1 MSYVFH
7 ILIMICIYLI
17 LSLSLNLLVGYT
29 GLLSLCHAAFYG
41 IGAYAS
47 TLLMVKLGL
56 NFFLALPAGVIITM
70 LLSLFVAYPSL
81 RLKGDYFILTTLGF
95 QVIVFS
101 VLYNWVD
108 FTRGPYGIPEV
119 PKPSILGFE
128 FSSLPLFLLLSAVFA
143 SLALLILY
151 RVSASPFGRALK
163 AIREDEL
170 AASALGKRVA
180 NFKIWAFVIASGI
193 AAIAG
198 SLYAGY
204 VTYIDPTSFTL
215 DESIFILAIILVGG
229 SGNIKGPIVG
239 TIFMIILPE
248 ALRFL
253 GIPDTI
259 APNVRQMIYGALLLF
274 LMFFRTQGIAG
285 VYRFEGE

>member
-1 MSYVFH
+1 MSYIFH

-56 NFFLALPAGVIITM
+56 NFFLALPAGVIIAM
-70 LLSLFVAYPSL
+70 LFSLLVAYPSL
-81 RLKGDYFILTTLGF
+81 RLKGDYFILTALGF
-95 QVIVFS
+95 QMIVFS
-101 VLYNWVD
+101 VLYNWVG
-108 FTRGPYGIPEV
+108 FTRGPYGIPGI

-128 FSSLPLFLLLSAVFA
+128 FSSPALFLLLSAVFA
-143 SLALLILY
+143 FLALLILY

-248 ALRFL
+248 ALKFS

-285 VYRFEGE
+285 EYRFEGE

>member
-1 MSYVFH
+1 MNYILH

-47 TLLMVKLGL
+47 TLLITKFGL
-56 NFFLALPAGVIITM
+56 NFFLALPAGVGITM
-70 LLSLFVAYPSL
+70 ILSLLVAYPSL
-81 RLKGDYFILTTLGF
+81 RLKGDYFILTAFGF
-95 QVIVFS
+95 QIIVFS
-101 VLYNWVD
+101 VLYNWVGL
-108 FTRGPYGIPEV
+108 TRGPYGIPGI
-119 PKPSILGFE
+119 PKPSLLGFE
-128 FSSLPLFLLLSAVFA
+128 FDSLPLFLLLSAVFA
-143 SLALLILY
+143 LLVFFVLY
-151 RVSASPFGRALK
+151 RISASPFGRVLK

-170 AASALGKRVA
+170 VASALGKNVA
-180 NFKIWAFVIASGI
+180 NFKIWAFMIAGGI

-229 SGNIKGPIVG
+229 SGNIRGPIVG

-259 APNVRQMIYGALLLF
+259 APNVRQMIYGALLVF
-274 LMFFRTQGIAG
+274 LMFFRAQGIAG
-285 VYRFEGE
+285 EYKFE